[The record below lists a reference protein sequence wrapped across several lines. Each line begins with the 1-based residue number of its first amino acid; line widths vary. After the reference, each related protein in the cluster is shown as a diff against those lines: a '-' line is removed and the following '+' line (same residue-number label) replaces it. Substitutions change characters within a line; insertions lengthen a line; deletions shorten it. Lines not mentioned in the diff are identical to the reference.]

1 MSVNSIHLS
10 YDIKNIMLIIFYVY
24 RVTHI
29 VKTEK
34 KLLEN
39 YRNYIARFSSKI
51 SRMPVQETIQ
61 TVFLLTS
68 N

>member
-10 YDIKNIMLIIFYVY
+10 YDIKNIILIIY

-29 VKTEK
+29 VKKEK
-34 KLLEN
+34 KLLKN
-39 YRNYIARFSSKI
+39 YRNYIDRFSSKI

>member
-10 YDIKNIMLIIFYVY
+10 YDIKN

-34 KLLEN
+34 KSLKN
-39 YRNYIARFSSKI
+39 YRNYIDRFSSKI